1 MRQDGFSL
9 VELIT
14 VMTLIGILLAIGT
27 LDFNRMTRKYAVDNQ
42 TRSLYTDL
50 MDARLKSMY
59 KKKSHYVKLTVD
71 TFSMYSSVD
80 AGGNPLGLALSKGL
94 KQQITWGTPNTI
106 EFNSQGLTTDIGS
119 ICVADV
125 GNPGANDS
133 IVISMTR
140 INMGKRKSD
149 GACKSDDIEIR

>member
-14 VMTLIGILLAIGT
+14 VMAIIGSLLVIGT
-27 LDFNRMTRKYAVDNQ
+27 LDFNRMSRKYAIDNQ
-42 TRSLYTDL
+42 TRSFYTDL

-80 AGGNPLGLALSKGL
+80 ADGNPIGLALTKGL
-94 KQQITWGTPNTI
+94 KQQITWGTPNII
-106 EFNSQGLTTDIGS
+106 EFNSQGLTTNIGS
-119 ICVADV
+119 ICIAD
-125 GNPGANDS
+125 GANPGTNDS
-133 IVISMTR
+133 IVISR
-140 INMGKRKSD
+140 ARVNMGKRKNG
-149 GACKSDDIEIR
+149 GACKSDDIEIK